1 MVMAIFWLLW
11 GIAAVG
17 SLRWIIYLFF
27 AGIAFG
33 ATNTLPGGVNL
44 LPATACVPLLVW
56 RVLRAGDRLGGQ
68 PGQVVDAMLNWRVLG
83 LLTAYS
89 LIALVVTCTA
99 PRLFAG
105 VPIVELNTLRPGR
118 LHFGPTN
125 ITQICYML
133 GSYGITLATCVM
145 VQSREGRR
153 LLAEGLQ
160 VGALAL
166 IVTGTADA
174 TVGSA
179 PLSVFKTAKYGL
191 ILDASFDDIGMRRV
205 VGVFSE
211 ASAYGAATLA
221 LAACL
226 IFIRPAREFGGLLAM
241 LDIVLGLGLELM
253 TYLSTS
259 SGAVAGLGLMVA
271 AQLWFMLSSSIAS
284 ADRGERGQAQI
295 EVLAALVVMAAV
307 AAYLIMAPDILGK
320 LYDVIDRLVLK
331 KGESA
336 SYIERSG
343 WTRDTFRAVMLT
355 WGYGIG
361 AGASRASNWGVA
373 VLAASGAVGAAMMGG
388 FFMRCMLA
396 RLPVAGS
403 GVPLATMGRG
413 GRYAL
418 AVAMIPA
425 MGSATTADYGAV
437 IAVILAVAA
446 AAPLA
451 AEEGDELPRF
461 PHPRMGPAGAPA
473 GPGRWRSAPV
483 FLNGA
488 VLPAPDF
495 AASSSQPALP
505 LPAGAE
511 PAVMQEII
519 APEQAASVDQP
530 LRLS

>member
-1 MVMAIFWLLW
+1 MVLAIFWLLW
-11 GIAAVG
+11 GIAAIG
-17 SLRWIIYLFF
+17 SLRWITYLFF
-27 AGIAFG
+27 ASIAFG
-33 ATNTLPGGVNL
+33 ATNTLPGGINL

-56 RVLRAGDRLGGQ
+56 RVLRDMAG
-68 PGQVVDAMLNWRVLG
+68 PGQVVDTMLNWRRLG

-89 LIALVVTCTA
+89 LITLVVTCTA

-105 VPIVELNTLRPGR
+105 VPIVELNTLRQGR

-133 GSYGITLATCVM
+133 GSYGITLAICMM

-166 IVTGTADA
+166 ILTGAVDA
-174 TVGSA
+174 TLGSA

-191 ILDASFDDIGMRRV
+191 ILDAAFDDIGVRRV

-226 IFIRPAREFGGLLAM
+226 IFIRPSREFGGLLAM

-259 SGAVAGLGLMVA
+259 SGAVAGLGLMVV
-271 AQLWFMLSSSIAS
+271 AQLWFMLSSSLAS
-284 ADRGERGQAQI
+284 ADRGERVQAQV
-295 EVLAALVVMAAV
+295 EVLAALLVLAAV
-307 AAYLIMAPDILGK
+307 AAYLIVAPDILGR

-343 WTRDTFRAVMLT
+343 WTRDTFHAVMMT

-361 AGASRASNWGVA
+361 AGASRASNWAVA
-373 VLAASGAVGAAMMGG
+373 VLAASGVVGAALMGG
-388 FFMRCMLA
+388 FFLRCMLA
-396 RLPVAGS
+396 ALPAG
-403 GVPLATMGRG
+403 GQGLPLASMGRG

-418 AVAMIPA
+418 AVAMVPA
-425 MGSATTADYGAV
+425 MGAATTADYGAV
-437 IAVILAVAA
+437 IAVILAITA

-451 AEEGDELPRF
+451 MPEEEEPPQIRIMRAPGGRGRF
-461 PHPRMGPAGAPA
+461 GPFPSPAHQGLAVPGFVAP
-473 GPGRWRSAPV
+473 
-483 FLNGA
+483 
-488 VLPAPDF
+488 
-495 AASSSQPALP
+495 SSQPALP
-505 LPAGAE
+505 LPVMEE
-511 PAVMQEII
+511 PMVA
-519 APEQAASVDQP
+519 QALDHQPVDQS
-530 LRLS
+530 LRSC

>member
-11 GIAAVG
+11 GIAAIG

-27 AGIAFG
+27 ASIAFG

-56 RVLRAGDRLGGQ
+56 RVLRAFGQ
-68 PGQVVDAMLNWRVLG
+68 SGQVVDAMLNWRVLG
-83 LLTAYS
+83 LLSAYS

-105 VPIVELNTLRPGR
+105 VPIVELNTLRQGR

-133 GSYGITLATCVM
+133 GSYGITLASCIM

-166 IVTGTADA
+166 IATGAADA
-174 TVGSA
+174 TLGSA

-226 IFIRPAREFGGLLAM
+226 IFIRPAREFGGALAM
-241 LDIVLGLGLELM
+241 LDIALGLGLEAM

-259 SGAVAGLGLMVA
+259 SGAVAALGLMVA
-271 AQLWFMLSSSIAS
+271 AQLWFMLSSSLAS

-295 EVLAALVVMAAV
+295 EVLAALVVLAAV
-307 AAYLIMAPDILGK
+307 AAYLIMAPDILGR

-343 WTRDTFRAVMLT
+343 WTRDTFHAVMLT

-361 AGASRASNWGVA
+361 AGASRASNWAVA
-373 VLAASGAVGAAMMGG
+373 VLAASGVVGAALMGG
-388 FFMRCMLA
+388 FFLRCMLA

-403 GVPLATMGRG
+403 LAAMGRG

-418 AVAMIPA
+418 AVAMVPA

-451 AEEGDELPRF
+451 MEEAEMLPLA
-461 PHPRMGPAGAPA
+461 PPPRGIPPRPGMRPGFRPGHWREPLGPMP
-473 GPGRWRSAPV
+473 SAPPRALAKV
-483 FLNGA
+483 SDGA
-488 VLPAPDF
+488 D
-495 AASSSQPALP
+495 SQPALP
-505 LPAGAE
+505 LPAVDE
-511 PAVMQEII
+511 PTVASGI
-519 APEQAASVDQP
+519 AAQGTDSGRDQP
-530 LRLS
+530 LRSF